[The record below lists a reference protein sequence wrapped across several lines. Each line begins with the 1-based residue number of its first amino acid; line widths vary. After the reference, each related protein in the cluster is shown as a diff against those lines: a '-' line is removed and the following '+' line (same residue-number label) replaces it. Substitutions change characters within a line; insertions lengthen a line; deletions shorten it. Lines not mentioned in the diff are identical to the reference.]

1 MTSPR
6 HPAAYIRVPGASARR
21 AMLLEAGQRGWPAP
35 EIYAEDEPAADDSY
49 GPALHRLE
57 AAIVAGRHDALLMS
71 APGDPGLLMRL
82 LSHCTKHGV
91 AVSFLP
97 GAGPIAAGSGP
108 AHESR
113 GISATVSGA
122 TGSGATGSGATGSG
136 ATVPDTGQALASAAA
151 SASVGESAH
160 AAPSVNPSSESWDVL
175 AQARLEA
182 LAGLFPDWR
191 VWLDRSG
198 WHARRRDS
206 FVQGY
211 RPGAPA
217 FHVTAAN
224 ALDLAAQ
231 LCWQQAAETHTPD
244 GCQASMLCPPPWGS
258 LTAADGRSA

>member
-1 MTSPR
+1 MTCPR
-6 HPAAYIRVPGASARR
+6 HPAAYIRIPGAWARHT
-21 AMLLEAGQRGWPAP
+21 MMQEARQRGWSAP
-35 EIYAEDEPAADDSY
+35 EIYAEDERAADGSY

-57 AAIVAGRHDALLMS
+57 AAIVTGRHDALLIA
-71 APGDPGLLMRL
+71 APGDPALLMRL

-97 GAGPIAAGSGP
+97 GP
-108 AHESR
+108 
-113 GISATVSGA
+113 
-122 TGSGATGSGATGSG
+122 
-136 ATVPDTGQALASAAA
+136 AA
-151 SASVGESAH
+151 SASG
-160 AAPSVNPSSESWDVL
+160 AAPAPAGEAAVAAASVTPSSESWDVL
-175 AQARLEA
+175 ARARLEA

-191 VWLDRSG
+191 LWLDRSG

-217 FHVTAAN
+217 FHVSAAN

-258 LTAADGRSA
+258 LTAGARPA

>member
-1 MTSPR
+1 MTSPQ
-6 HPAAYIRVPGASARR
+6 HPAAYIRIPGAWARHT
-21 AMLLEAGQRGWPAP
+21 MMQEARQRGWPAP
-35 EIYAEDEPAADDSY
+35 EIYAEDERAADRSY

-57 AAIVAGRHDALLMS
+57 AAIVAGRHDALLMA

-97 GAGPIAAGSGP
+97 GP
-108 AHESR
+108 
-113 GISATVSGA
+113 
-122 TGSGATGSGATGSG
+122 
-136 ATVPDTGQALASAAA
+136 AA
-151 SASVGESAH
+151 SASG
-160 AAPSVNPSSESWDVL
+160 AAPAPAGTAPAPAGEAPAVVASVAQPSESWDVL

-191 VWLDRSG
+191 IWLDRSG

-217 FHVTAAN
+217 FHVIAAN

-244 GCQASMLCPPPWGS
+244 GCQASMVCPPPWGS
-258 LTAADGRSA
+258 LAGSARTA

>member
-6 HPAAYIRVPGASARR
+6 HPAAYIRIPGAWARHTMVR
-21 AMLLEAGQRGWPAP
+21 EASQRGWPAP
-35 EIYAEDEPAADDSY
+35 EIYAEDEPGTDGSY

-57 AAIVAGRHDALLMS
+57 AAIVAGRHDALLIA

-82 LSHCTKHGV
+82 LSHCTTHGV

-97 GAGPIAAGSGP
+97 GP
-108 AHESR
+108 
-113 GISATVSGA
+113 
-122 TGSGATGSGATGSG
+122 
-136 ATVPDTGQALASAAA
+136 AA
-151 SASVGESAH
+151 SASGAISAQAASASAAISAQAASASGAISAPTGEAN
-160 AAPSVNPSSESWDVL
+160 AVAPSVNASSESWDVL

-217 FHVTAAN
+217 FHVTAAD

-244 GCQASMLCPPPWGS
+244 GCQASILCPPPWGS
-258 LTAADGRSA
+258 LTAANGRPA

>member
-6 HPAAYIRVPGASARR
+6 HPAAYMRIPGAWARHT
-21 AMLLEAGQRGWPAP
+21 MMQEAHQRGWSAP
-35 EIYAEDEPAADDSY
+35 EIYAEDEHAAGGSY
-49 GPALHRLE
+49 GPALDRLE
-57 AAIVAGRHDALLMS
+57 AAIVTGRHDALLIA

-97 GAGPIAAGSGP
+97 GP
-108 AHESR
+108 
-113 GISATVSGA
+113 
-122 TGSGATGSGATGSG
+122 
-136 ATVPDTGQALASAAA
+136 AA
-151 SASVGESAH
+151 SASG
-160 AAPSVNPSSESWDVL
+160 AAPAPAGEEAEAAEAAPGIAQPSESWDVL

-191 VWLDRSG
+191 IWLDRSG

-217 FHVTAAN
+217 FHVRAAN

-244 GCQASMLCPPPWGS
+244 GCQASMLSPPPWGS
-258 LTAADGRSA
+258 LAGTAYGA

>member
-1 MTSPR
+1 MTFPR
-6 HPAAYIRVPGASARR
+6 HPAAYVRVPGARARH
-21 AMLLEAGQRGWPAP
+21 AMMLEAGQRGWPAP
-35 EIYAEDEPAADDSY
+35 EIYAEDEPAADGHCSE
-49 GPALHRLE
+49 ALHRLE

-82 LSHCTKHGV
+82 LSDCTKHGV
-91 AVSFLP
+91 AVSFL
-97 GAGPIAAGSGP
+97 AGGP
-108 AHESR
+108 AASAC
-113 GISATVSGA
+113 GPAPASASGAASATFSGA
-122 TGSGATGSGATGSG
+122 D
-136 ATVPDTGQALASAAA
+136 PALVSAAA
-151 SASVGESAH
+151 PLSVGEGAPV
-160 AAPSVNPSSESWDVL
+160 APSVSPPPESWDVL

-217 FHVTAAN
+217 FHVTAVN

-258 LTAADGRSA
+258 LTAANGRTA

>member
-1 MTSPR
+1 MTSPQ
-6 HPAAYIRVPGASARR
+6 HPAAYIRIPSAWARHT
-21 AMLLEAGQRGWPAP
+21 MMQEARQRGWSIP
-35 EIYAEDEPAADDSY
+35 EIYAEDERASDGSY

-57 AAIVAGRHDALLMS
+57 AAIVAGRHDALLMA

-97 GAGPIAAGSGP
+97 GP
-108 AHESR
+108 A
-113 GISATVSGA
+113 
-122 TGSGATGSGATGSG
+122 
-136 ATVPDTGQALASAAA
+136 ASAAGAAPAPAGASRAPAGAAPAPAGASRA
-151 SASVGESAH
+151 SAGASRASAG
-160 AAPSVNPSSESWDVL
+160 AAPAAAPGIAEPSESWDVL

-182 LAGLFPDWR
+182 LARLFPDWR

-217 FHVTAAN
+217 FHVRAAT

-231 LCWQQAAETHTPD
+231 LCWQQAAEAHTPD
-244 GCQASMLCPPPWGS
+244 GCQATMLCPPPWGS
-258 LTAADGRSA
+258 LTAGARPA

>member
-6 HPAAYIRVPGASARR
+6 HPAAYIRIPGAWARHTMMQEAAKR
-21 AMLLEAGQRGWPAP
+21 AWSAP
-35 EIYAEDEPAADDSY
+35 EIYAEDEPAADGSY

-57 AAIVAGRHDALLMS
+57 AAIVAGRHDALLIS

-82 LSHCTKHGV
+82 LSHCTQHGV

-97 GAGPIAAGSGP
+97 GP
-108 AHESR
+108 
-113 GISATVSGA
+113 
-122 TGSGATGSGATGSG
+122 
-136 ATVPDTGQALASAAA
+136 AA
-151 SASVGESAH
+151 SASGATLAPADG
-160 AAPSVNPSSESWDVL
+160 AAAVPSVNPSSENWDVL

-244 GCQASMLCPPPWGS
+244 GCQASMLCPPPWGG
-258 LTAADGRSA
+258 LTAADERSA

>member
-6 HPAAYIRVPGASARR
+6 HPAAYIRVAGAWARHT
-21 AMLLEAGQRGWPAP
+21 MMDEAGQRGWPAP
-35 EIYAEDEPAADDSY
+35 EIYAEDEPAAGESY
-49 GPALHRLE
+49 GQALHRLE
-57 AAIVAGRHDALLMS
+57 VAIVAGRHDALLMS
-71 APGDPGLLMRL
+71 GPGDPALLMRL

-97 GAGPIAAGSGP
+97 GGP
-108 AHESR
+108 AAAVVGTAQGSASR
-113 GISATVSGA
+113 AASATASG
-122 TGSGATGSGATGSG
+122 TD
-136 ATVPDTGQALASAAA
+136 PALASAPAPA
-151 SASVGESAH
+151 SADQRAHSA
-160 AAPSVNPSSESWDVL
+160 PGGSPPSESWDVL

-244 GCQASMLCPPPWGS
+244 GCQASMLCPPPWGT

>member
-6 HPAAYIRVPGASARR
+6 HPAAYIRIPGAWARHT
-21 AMLLEAGQRGWPAP
+21 MMQEARQRGWPAP
-35 EIYAEDEPAADDSY
+35 EIYAEDERAAGRSY
-49 GPALHRLE
+49 GPALDRLE
-57 AAIVAGRHDALLMS
+57 AAIVTGRHDALLIA
-71 APGDPGLLMRL
+71 APDDPGLLMRL

-97 GAGPIAAGSGP
+97 GP
-108 AHESR
+108 
-113 GISATVSGA
+113 
-122 TGSGATGSGATGSG
+122 
-136 ATVPDTGQALASAAA
+136 AA
-151 SASVGESAH
+151 SASG
-160 AAPSVNPSSESWDVL
+160 AAPAPASEAAEAAEAAPGIAQPSESWDVL

-191 VWLDRSG
+191 IWLDRSG

-217 FHVTAAN
+217 FHVRAAN

-231 LCWQQAAETHTPD
+231 VCWQQAAEAYTPD
-244 GCQASMLCPPPWGS
+244 GCQASMLSPPPWGS
-258 LTAADGRSA
+258 LAGSAYGP

>member
-1 MTSPR
+1 M
-6 HPAAYIRVPGASARR
+6 
-21 AMLLEAGQRGWPAP
+21 MQEAGQRGWPVP
-35 EIYAEDEPAADDSY
+35 EIYAEDEPPADGTYSA
-49 GPALHRLE
+49 ALHRLE

-97 GAGPIAAGSGP
+97 GGSAAS
-108 AHESR
+108 
-113 GISATVSGA
+113 VSGA
-122 TGSGATGSGATGSG
+122 AR
-136 ATVPDTGQALASAAA
+136 A
-151 SASVGESAH
+151 SASGAVSAMVSAADPARVSATAPASAGERAH
-160 AAPSVNPSSESWDVL
+160 AAPSVNPPSESWDVL

-191 VWLDRSG
+191 VWLDRCG

-211 RPGAPA
+211 RLGAPA
-217 FHVTAAN
+217 FHVTAAS

-231 LCWQQAAETHTPD
+231 LCWQQAAETHTPE
-244 GCQASMLCPPPWGS
+244 GCQASILCPPPWGS
-258 LTAADGRSA
+258 LTAASGRSA

>member
-1 MTSPR
+1 MTSPQ
-6 HPAAYIRVPGASARR
+6 HPAAYIRIPGAWARHT
-21 AMLLEAGQRGWPAP
+21 MMQEARQRGWPAP
-35 EIYAEDEPAADDSY
+35 EIYAEDERAADGSY

-57 AAIVAGRHDALLMS
+57 AAIVAGRHDALLMA

-97 GAGPIAAGSGP
+97 GP
-108 AHESR
+108 A
-113 GISATVSGA
+113 
-122 TGSGATGSGATGSG
+122 
-136 ATVPDTGQALASAAA
+136 ASAAGA
-151 SASVGESAH
+151 APAPAGAAPAPADAAPAPGRAARAPGRAGPAPARAAPAPGRAAPAVAASVAQ
-160 AAPSVNPSSESWDVL
+160 PSESWDVL

-217 FHVTAAN
+217 FHVIAAN

-231 LCWQQAAETHTPD
+231 LCWQQAAEAHTPD

-258 LTAADGRSA
+258 LTGSARTA

>member
-1 MTSPR
+1 MYRLRFEVQKQEPAMTSPQ
-6 HPAAYIRVPGASARR
+6 HPAAYIRIPGSWARHT
-21 AMLLEAGQRGWPAP
+21 MMQEARQRGWPAP
-35 EIYAEDEPAADDSY
+35 EIYAEDERAADGGY

-57 AAIVAGRHDALLMS
+57 AAIVAGRHDALLMA

-82 LSHCTKHGV
+82 LSDCTTHGV

-97 GAGPIAAGSGP
+97 GP
-108 AHESR
+108 A
-113 GISATVSGA
+113 
-122 TGSGATGSGATGSG
+122 
-136 ATVPDTGQALASAAA
+136 ASAAGA
-151 SASVGESAH
+151 APAPAGEAPAVAASVAE
-160 AAPSVNPSSESWDVL
+160 PSESWDVL

-182 LAGLFPDWR
+182 LAALFPDWR

-217 FHVTAAN
+217 FHVRAAN

-231 LCWQQAAETHTPD
+231 LCWQQAAEAHTPD

-258 LTAADGRSA
+258 LTGSVRTA